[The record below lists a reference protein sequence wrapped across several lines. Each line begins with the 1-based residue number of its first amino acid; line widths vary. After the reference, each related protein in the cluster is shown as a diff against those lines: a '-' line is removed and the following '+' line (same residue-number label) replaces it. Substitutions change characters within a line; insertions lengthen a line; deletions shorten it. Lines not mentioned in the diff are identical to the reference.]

1 MMRGPTRAWRD
12 GADVDAGQVTFRR
25 AIGTGSERPLGK
37 HVPTQVRYVGE
48 VAEPGGARDVRAF
61 AMRSGLMPV
70 YVYGTTAPID
80 NHVPELWV
88 SGDRSHA
95 N

>member
-37 HVPTQVRYVGE
+37 HATQRDSKKGSPE
-48 VAEPGGARDVRAF
+48 QRQAHGGKEQATRGAR
-61 AMRSGLMPV
+61 
-70 YVYGTTAPID
+70 
-80 NHVPELWV
+80 
-88 SGDRSHA
+88 
-95 N
+95 